1 LRTEKKMA
9 WAAVRKLLRTGGYMC
24 VLFMVDVLANI
35 VADAMDLMNKH
46 GGGEF
51 KAHTDADKP
60 APAGISTVVFAVC
73 AFVFAALACV
83 GVWFRRRVTRVFAR
97 LRAPTGARRDVESS
111 GSGSSEDD
119 FSYISLGSDTVPDE

>member
-1 LRTEKKMA
+1 MA
-9 WAAVRKLLRTGGYMC
+9 WAVVRKLLRTGGYMC

-51 KAHTDADKP
+51 KAHTDANKP

-83 GVWFRRRVTRVFAR
+83 GVWFRRRVTRAFAS
-97 LRAPTGARRDVESS
+97 LRAPTGAQRVAESP
-111 GSGSSEDD
+111 GSSDA
-119 FSYISLGSDTVPDE
+119 SYIDLDSDATPDV